1 MPSDCPLAGNLSP
14 SAALE
19 PAIQDVRTSQDRP
32 LIVEITEQEPF
43 PDDLGAGLSHLRDR
57 GICVAVDDAGAGYA
71 SFTQLLLRLRPDII
85 KIDGELIAGIDDD
98 PVKRALATALNSL
111 ASELHAK
118 LVAEGVETP
127 GQLQTLIR
135 LGIEYGQGILAG
147 PQELVHFF
155 VRVDFI
161 CALQWHPTQ
170 LVAGRRVQCPASNSM
185 GRVVGPLS
193 AVSGFHGAGP
203 VRRALGMRRVI
214 TARASANSR
223 RARWAPRQ

>member
-1 MPSDCPLAGNLSP
+1 MVHPAKPPQYPSRPCSDTSP
-14 SAALE
+14 ACIQATAAIVRAEGLE
-19 PAIQDVRTSQDRP
+19 PSRSLEHGHLKPGCLPIPPRPQASRAYRFGRRRICRRAPLSWGHHGGERAQTGAIRRAVRSRK
-32 LIVEITEQEPF
+32 
-43 PDDLGAGLSHLRDR
+43 GANFSRYQRLRDR
-57 GICVAVDDAGAGYA
+57 A
-71 SFTQLLLRLRPDII
+71 S
-85 KIDGELIAGIDDD
+85 DG
-98 PVKRALATALNSL
+98 V
-111 ASELHAK
+111 
-118 LVAEGVETP
+118 
-127 GQLQTLIR
+127 
-135 LGIEYGQGILAG
+135 AG

-170 LVAGRRVQCPASNSM
+170 LVAGRRVQCPVSNSM

>member
-1 MPSDCPLAGNLSP
+1 VFFNTAVWAMAASLGTARFGLALAIFVVIAAAFVVQETMEHAKPTLMAATASSRHAERLADTPFEHMPD
-14 SAALE
+14 
-19 PAIQDVRTSQDRP
+19 PAEVRP
-32 LIVEITEQEPF
+32 LT
-43 PDDLGAGLSHLRDR
+43 R
-57 GICVAVDDAGAGYA
+57 GERFNLVFVLAATQLARIFTVAVV
-71 SFTQLLLRLRPDII
+71 TW
-85 KIDGELIAGIDDD
+85 
-98 PVKRALATALNSL
+98 V
-111 ASELHAK
+111 
-118 LVAEGVETP
+118 
-127 GQLQTLIR
+127 
-135 LGIEYGQGILAG
+135 AG

>member
-1 MPSDCPLAGNLSP
+1 MPRFHVTTDPM
-14 SAALE
+14 AAARCE
-19 PAIQDVRTSQDRP
+19 PAD
-32 LIVEITEQEPF
+32 
-43 PDDLGAGLSHLRDR
+43 GLEL
-57 GICVAVDDAGAGYA
+57 AV
-71 SFTQLLLRLRPDII
+71 
-85 KIDGELIAGIDDD
+85 
-98 PVKRALATALNSL
+98 
-111 ASELHAK
+111 
-118 LVAEGVETP
+118 
-127 GQLQTLIR
+127 
-135 LGIEYGQGILAG
+135 

>member
-1 MPSDCPLAGNLSP
+1 MERIPRRLHKAELPFSGDLVC
-14 SAALE
+14 
-19 PAIQDVRTSQDRP
+19 AICRHV
-32 LIVEITEQEPF
+32 V
-43 PDDLGAGLSHLRDR
+43 
-57 GICVAVDDAGAGYA
+57 
-71 SFTQLLLRLRPDII
+71 
-85 KIDGELIAGIDDD
+85 
-98 PVKRALATALNSL
+98 
-111 ASELHAK
+111 
-118 LVAEGVETP
+118 
-127 GQLQTLIR
+127 
-135 LGIEYGQGILAG
+135 AG

-223 RARWAPRQ
+223 RGRWATRQYCMPAPNVWIGGAPTRLMSRRSGSSQTAGSRLAAPVLTTTIVSAAILTPAASTSSIVGRHVYKVIGECRV

>member
-1 MPSDCPLAGNLSP
+1 VQAAWLRSRVESGVHGRRQLHAGAVP
-14 SAALE
+14 GERDPDPTWTSARVAVASVVV
-19 PAIQDVRTSQDRP
+19 PCRRARRRP
-32 LIVEITEQEPF
+32 LVPF
-43 PDDLGAGLSHLRDR
+43 TLISSVLPDKQYGS
-57 GICVAVDDAGAGYA
+57 CAV
-71 SFTQLLLRLRPDII
+71 FP
-85 KIDGELIAGIDDD
+85 
-98 PVKRALATALNSL
+98 ATARRRQPVTSL
-111 ASELHAK
+111 AAMTS
-118 LVAEGVETP
+118 TP
-127 GQLQTLIR
+127 PEPNSATASIFG
-135 LGIEYGQGILAG
+135 LAG

-170 LVAGRRVQCPASNSM
+170 LVAGRRVQCPASNLM
-185 GRVVGPLS
+185 DRVVGPLS

>member
-1 MPSDCPLAGNLSP
+1 LPESY
-14 SAALE
+14 
-19 PAIQDVRTSQDRP
+19 
-32 LIVEITEQEPF
+32 F
-43 PDDLGAGLSHLRDR
+43 
-57 GICVAVDDAGAGYA
+57 DAGRGRASRSITGRVDWFNPSTA
-71 SFTQLLLRLRPDII
+71 HHSFTCLKAVFDPNKGRCAQDQHNAGKQHTSVWL
-85 KIDGELIAGIDDD
+85 DGMDETGN
-98 PVKRALATALNSL
+98 RARM
-111 ASELHAK
+111 
-118 LVAEGVETP
+118 EGLP
-127 GQLQTLIR
+127 GR
-135 LGIEYGQGILAG
+135 DCRLAG

>member
-1 MPSDCPLAGNLSP
+1 VISPGPTRSSRWLGRRELFRVGRVGIPSYAAMLYLGFVAGVVLGGYESGLGYP
-14 SAALE
+14 RFTVSAVIL
-19 PAIQDVRTSQDRP
+19 
-32 LIVEITEQEPF
+32 
-43 PDDLGAGLSHLRDR
+43 
-57 GICVAVDDAGAGYA
+57 
-71 SFTQLLLRLRPDII
+71 
-85 KIDGELIAGIDDD
+85 
-98 PVKRALATALNSL
+98 
-111 ASELHAK
+111 
-118 LVAEGVETP
+118 
-127 GQLQTLIR
+127 
-135 LGIEYGQGILAG
+135 LAG

-155 VRVDFI
+155 ARVDFI